1 LQAWKSIYLPDQ
13 IPFHRHC
20 LPGPSKTP
28 GQDPKQ
34 QHMTKQTKGK
44 QVKKTKTPPENMDAI
59 NIQVNEFGQI
69 VKNFDID
76 KINSFLNE
84 HVPDKKLND

>member
-1 LQAWKSIYLPDQ
+1 
-13 IPFHRHC
+13 
-20 LPGPSKTP
+20 
-28 GQDPKQ
+28 
-34 QHMTKQTKGK
+34 MTKQTKGK
-44 QVKKTKTPPENMDAI
+44 QVKKPKTLPENLDAI

>member
-1 LQAWKSIYLPDQ
+1 
-13 IPFHRHC
+13 
-20 LPGPSKTP
+20 
-28 GQDPKQ
+28 
-34 QHMTKQTKGK
+34 
-44 QVKKTKTPPENMDAI
+44 MDAI